1 MRRSVPIAA
10 LGLTLAAGALAQD
23 WLNPPYETQALF
35 PRETAPGAY
44 QQVDPQQIQALSGAG
59 WELVSVVQHVL
70 KNEERGTERNNRPI
84 VTQSYP
90 AYFFKR
96 LKRYGDLYPPY
107 EITSLMPREVSPAMY
122 QQVDPR
128 QLQALADAGW
138 ELVSVVPWVM
148 KNEERGPQATN
159 RPVVTQTY
167 PAYFLRRIR
176 R

>member
-1 MRRSVPIAA
+1 MRRSVSVVA
-10 LGLTLAAGALAQD
+10 LSLALAAAALAQD

-35 PRETAPGAY
+35 PRETSPGQY
-44 QQVDPQQIQALSGAG
+44 QQVSEEAIQALAGAG

-70 KNEERGTERNNRPI
+70 KNEERGPGTTNRPL
-84 VTQSYP
+84 VTQAYP

-107 EITSLMPREVSPAMY
+107 QVTSLFPPEVAPASY
-122 QQVDPR
+122 RQVD
-128 QLQALADAGW
+128 QQQIQNLAAAGW
-138 ELVSVVPWVM
+138 ELVSVVPFVM
-148 KNEERGPQATN
+148 KNEERGSQTTN
-159 RPVVTQTY
+159 RPLVTQTY

>member
-1 MRRSVPIAA
+1 MRRSVITAI
-10 LGLTLAAGALAQD
+10 LLLSLSVTLPAQD

-35 PRETAPGAY
+35 PREVRPGEYA
-44 QQVDPQQIQALSGAG
+44 QVDPQQIQALAADG

-70 KNEERGTERNNRPI
+70 KNEERGPERSNRPV

-96 LKRYGDLYPPY
+96 LKRYRDLYPPY
-107 EITSLMPREVSPAMY
+107 EITSLFPLEYQPALY
-122 QQVDPR
+122 RQVDQL
-128 QLQALADAGW
+128 QLQALADTGW

-148 KNEERGPQATN
+148 KNEERGSEATN

-167 PAYFLRRIR
+167 PAYFLKRIR